1 MIELDYIFR
10 KSLFS
15 SITLCIATI
24 SLLLCKD
31 ITLGF
36 ILFSV
41 FIVGADRFNENSFIK
56 KCCCIYSS
64 IDARRLSLVLI
75 INIVSSFL
83 VGLITK
89 VSSHS
94 LVEAANT
101 LVSSQY
107 DAGFIELILKSILIG
122 FIISSVINSADSESK
137 VLKFA
142 CAFSIAVL
150 GFYHCIIFSFLI
162 GVSSTFIDHPF
173 VCSMMLFTMIICNFI
188 GCNLYNIIVNNKIIN
203 SVSQ

>member
-15 SITLCIATI
+15 SVALCIATL
-24 SLLLCKD
+24 SFLFCKD

-56 KCCCIYSS
+56 KCYCIYSS

-75 INIVSSFL
+75 INVISSFL
-83 VGLITK
+83 IGLITK
-89 VSSHS
+89 ISSHR
-94 LVEAANT
+94 LVEDANT
-101 LVSSQY
+101 LVSTQY
-107 DAGFIELILKSILIG
+107 DAGFIELIIKSILIG
-122 FIISSVINSADSESK
+122 FIVSSVLNSTDSESK
-137 VLKFA
+137 VLKFV

-162 GVSSTFIDHPF
+162 GVSSIFMEHPF
-173 VCSMMLFTMIICNFI
+173 VFSMMLFTMILCNFI
-188 GCNLYNIIVNNKIIN
+188 GCNLYNIIVNNKIIS